1 MPLRVFNT
9 LANEKQDFTPVRRGR
24 IGIYV
29 CGVTVYDLAHIG
41 HARMLT
47 AFDVAVRF
55 LRWAGWEVAFVRNW
69 TDVDDKIIRRANESG
84 QDPKR
89 FAEHFI
95 EEGRRDRRALGI
107 LPADVEPKATDH
119 IPEMQALIA
128 RLIERGNAYASQGD
142 VYFAVRSFPG
152 YGKLSKRN
160 LDDLRAGAR
169 VEPGDQKRDP
179 LDFALWKAAKP
190 GEPASVTWES
200 PWGPGR
206 PGWHIECSAMCQ
218 KYLGTTFDVHGGG
231 KDLVFPHHEN
241 EIAQS
246 EAASGQELAHYW
258 LHNGFITMD
267 AEKMSKSL
275 GNVRTIRDLLAHWD
289 GEALRAFLL
298 STHYRHPINF
308 TEAAVLEADRRVDY
322 FYGSL
327 AKGDAYLAQKKLAS
341 RPEPDPLKEQVEA
354 LREAME
360 DDFNTAEA
368 LARIERLYGLLNAR
382 IDAKARPEE
391 VAALLHTARTLSHVL
406 GLASRAPI
414 EAVRQRRQIAAGR
427 QGIDPKWVEERI
439 GPRLAA
445 RTAKD
450 FARTAGP
457 WLFVLRETRVP
468 VGAGG
473 TAAMGDG
480 TLFLGYSVW
489 PKHQRRGYASEAVL
503 ALCAHGMAQPGV
515 KRIRATIPIGNL
527 ASERV
532 SERAGL
538 KRVGKEFDPDVGEV
552 GIFER
557 AQ

>member
-9 LANEKQDFTPVRRGR
+9 LANEKQDFIPVRPGR

-29 CGVTVYDLAHIG
+29 CGITVYDLTHIG

-47 AFDVAVRF
+47 AFDVMVRF

-69 TDVDDKIIRRANESG
+69 TDVDDKIIRRALERG
-84 QDPKR
+84 QDPR
-89 FAEHFI
+89 QLSEHFI
-95 EEGRRDRRALGI
+95 EECRRDMQCLGVMS
-107 LPADVEPKATDH
+107 ADVEPKATDH

-128 RLIERGNAYASQGD
+128 RLIERGNAYASRGD

-169 VEPGDQKRDP
+169 VEPGEQKRDP

-246 EAASGQELAHYW
+246 EAASGQDLAHYW
-258 LHNGFITMD
+258 LHNGFITID

-275 GNVRTIRDLLAHWD
+275 GNFRTIRDLLAHWD

-322 FYGSL
+322 FYESL
-327 AKGDAYLAQKKLAS
+327 AKGDAYLAQKKPAGRS
-341 RPEPDPLKEQVEA
+341 EPDPLPEHVQA
-354 LREAME
+354 FREAME

-368 LARIERLYGLLNAR
+368 LARLERLYGLLNAR
-382 IDAKARPEE
+382 IDAKARPDE

-406 GLASRAPI
+406 GLGSRAPL
-414 EAVRQRRQIAAGR
+414 EAVRQRRQIAAAR
-427 QGIDPKWVEERI
+427 KGIDPKWVEERI
-439 GPRLAA
+439 GARLAA
-445 RTAKD
+445 RKAKD
-450 FARTAGP
+450 FASADAIRAEVAARGVELRDGP
-457 WLFVLRETRVP
+457 
-468 VGAGG
+468 GG
-473 TAAMGDG
+473 TE
-480 TLFLGYSVW
+480 W
-489 PKHQRRGYASEAVL
+489 RVL
-503 ALCAHGMAQPGV
+503 L
-515 KRIRATIPIGNL
+515 
-527 ASERV
+527 
-532 SERAGL
+532 
-538 KRVGKEFDPDVGEV
+538 
-552 GIFER
+552 
-557 AQ
+557 